1 MAASRGP
8 RKSSL
13 NVVAET
19 PAKSSASDSGVG
31 SSSDILARIRSGE
44 SRLGEAGVSDR
55 TRQKVDLS
63 IDLAEQVG
71 QAHKLENEKV
81 RDLAGEILTAKLS
94 ELREKLPE
102 NQKVLAELLKSLEEE
117 CNKIGGG
124 FENFEKHSTDEEALM
139 AKAKSLLARCEA
151 ALEHAK
157 NDWYLIPGNKERAI
171 AKAQS
176 DRDAAQAGV
185 AQSIEQ
191 AKIARTKRLLNA
203 DFSDMFARFNA
214 RIEQTLVLLDTSQ
227 RATVKE
233 YNQVQ
238 VEKVRA
244 FKQKTEAAV
253 AMEELR
259 PQVAEAIAKLQQD
272 ETIRDGLEIGTKE
285 RSEAEEAVSNQKKKV
300 ETLQGYLNQ
309 ALALFQAKER
319 ATTELEVNEQT
330 LLGQSNAYDVAI
342 ASLRANSETWRV
354 TFKNRLAIMKAMAGL
369 EASEKQDRVGAAISQ
384 ENTEQSAKA
393 FVASV
398 DAVISMLEKHPERL
412 KDLEQVRGI
421 QRKGIEDA
429 MKRMNDLYAATM
441 DRGGDKED
449 SSYGA
454 SLESSEGGSSSKG

>member
-1 MAASRGP
+1 
-8 RKSSL
+8 
-13 NVVAET
+13 
-19 PAKSSASDSGVG
+19 
-31 SSSDILARIRSGE
+31 
-44 SRLGEAGVSDR
+44 
-55 TRQKVDLS
+55 
-63 IDLAEQVG
+63 
-71 QAHKLENEKV
+71 
-81 RDLAGEILTAKLS
+81 
-94 ELREKLPE
+94 
-102 NQKVLAELLKSLEEE
+102 
-117 CNKIGGG
+117 
-124 FENFEKHSTDEEALM
+124 
-139 AKAKSLLARCEA
+139 
-151 ALEHAK
+151 
-157 NDWYLIPGNKERAI
+157 
-171 AKAQS
+171 
-176 DRDAAQAGV
+176 
-185 AQSIEQ
+185 
-191 AKIARTKRLLNA
+191 
-203 DFSDMFARFNA
+203 
-214 RIEQTLVLLDTSQ
+214 
-227 RATVKE
+227 
-233 YNQVQ
+233 
-238 VEKVRA
+238 
-244 FKQKTEAAV
+244 
-253 AMEELR
+253 MEELR